1 MSLSNLFFLA
11 AGLLLG
17 LAFGAFRVARLKK
30 TGQKKLAEQAATIA
44 ELAERQ
50 PPDAVANALAEVHGE
65 AEMLRHEL
73 TRQAVT
79 HQDALVTSAGQ
90 AASEHAEN
98 VARLHDA
105 HAAQFA
111 ELRRTLGQEIA
122 LLNRDV
128 EALLGIVNTIERWHD
143 EMQIILANNSEQK
156 KQNHEFASINKKV
169 VMLALNASIEAAR
182 AGEVGRG
189 FGVVADGV
197 RDLAMTSNQ
206 LAVDFKQNLDRN
218 DLVTTA
224 TFQDIQASGNMIRT
238 AVFGLRQTAD
248 KINSALTGAG
258 SAG

>member
-1 MSLSNLFFLA
+1 MSLSNLLFLA

-17 LAFGAFRVARLKK
+17 LAFGAFQAARLKK
-30 TGQKKLAEQAATIA
+30 TWQKTLAAQTATIA

-50 PPDAVANALAEVHGE
+50 PPEAVASALAEVRGE
-65 AEMLRHEL
+65 AAALHREL
-73 TRQAVT
+73 ARQAAAHQDAVETCTRQA
-79 HQDALVTSAGQ
+79 AN
-90 AASEHAEN
+90 EHEETLT
-98 VARLHDA
+98 RLRDE
-105 HAAQFA
+105 HAAQSA
-111 ELRRTLGQEIA
+111 ELRQTLGREIE
-122 LLNRDV
+122 LLDKDV
-128 EALLGIVNTIERWHD
+128 AALLGIVNTIERWHD

-197 RDLAMTSNQ
+197 RDLAMTSNK

-238 AVFGLRQTAD
+238 AVFGLSHTAD
-248 KINSALTGAG
+248 KINSALAGAG
-258 SAG
+258 SA